1 MPGCSAIFTKPVPH
15 FGFFALLMLC
25 RFYNED
31 DHKRKEKIKM
41 LPAIILFALTYVLFI
56 LTGMLPGSQI
66 IGASA
71 NIAGIGILRKE
82 GYEAANSDFFKIG
95 IPFTM
100 AAIIPAHTLHSVLL
114 GM

>member
-1 MPGCSAIFTKPVPH
+1 
-15 FGFFALLMLC
+15 
-25 RFYNED
+25 
-31 DHKRKEKIKM
+31 M

-66 IGASA
+66 IGASE

-82 GYEAANSDFFKIG
+82 GYEVVNSDFFKIG

-100 AAIIPAHTLHSVLL
+100 AAIIPAYTLHPVLL